1 VFPASKIQNAPERC
15 TGSVPEWHIQNVS
28 RIQYWTSKINNIV
41 KEIRN
46 IKITFKNCKN
56 NQNSPD
62 KYGED
67 GKVNKY
73 FYGNNPVCH
82 DQTSN
87 HDIPGHHDQPPIQT
101 DPNIYPNDQPLHPNH
116 SCPDIDESG
125 TEPTSSYGFPSS
137 KVCTADMAI
146 KPSSSPSDPS
156 SLIKGLYEPS
166 EEGVIGSSGGGEP
179 LDPDD
184 GEATMKPLTT
194 LRRVGIGDEERG
206 EKEEQTGEGRTGE
219 VLPSALPTH

>member
-1 VFPASKIQNAPERC
+1 
-15 TGSVPEWHIQNVS
+15 VS

-46 IKITFKNCKN
+46 IKSTFKNHKN

-73 FYGNNPVCH
+73 FSHNNLEYH

-87 HDIPGHHDQPPIQT
+87 HDTPEHHGQPPIHN
-101 DPNIYPNDQPLHPNH
+101 DPDICPIDQPLHPNH

-125 TEPTSSYGFPSS
+125 IEPTSSYGFPSVKACIS
-137 KVCTADMAI
+137 DMET
-146 KPSSSPSDPS
+146 KPASSPSDPS
-156 SLIKGLYEPS
+156 SRMNTSYDPL
-166 EEGVIGSSGGGEP
+166 EEGVMGSSEGGE
-179 LDPDD
+179 LEDPDD
-184 GEATMKPLTT
+184 GEVTIKPSMT

-206 EKEEQTGEGRTGE
+206 DREEQTGEGRTGE
-219 VLPSALPTH
+219 VLPSALPAQ